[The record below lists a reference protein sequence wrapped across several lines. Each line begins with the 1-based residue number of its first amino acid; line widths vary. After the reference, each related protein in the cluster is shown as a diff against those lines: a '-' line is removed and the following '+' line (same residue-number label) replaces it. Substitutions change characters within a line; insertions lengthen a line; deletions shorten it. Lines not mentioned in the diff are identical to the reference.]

1 MIPRVNRLSGLQYI
15 VSLLKQGYNHTI
27 SLLERLPDMSLFR
40 NQIYLAVTLGHF
52 TIDTFASMGPVL
64 VTFFSVS
71 LGLSAAQIGLA
82 IGAFQLTGAATQPL
96 FGWLTDKVGS
106 RWLGPASVAWTLS
119 FLAVSV
125 LLLQQTESFIPF
137 LIPFGLAAL
146 GVGAF
151 HPQGAMHAGTSIKN
165 REATATAVFFF
176 CGQTG
181 LATGPFL
188 AGLVLDNIGASGVYL
203 IAFLALPLPLF
214 MAHAMRYVAGHA
226 APVLQRAADQ
236 GTATASSARWG
247 AVVLWITM
255 VGFRSWAYL
264 GTVAFLPKI
273 FQTLGWNAT
282 SYGLITGTFWLAS
295 GISGVIA
302 GTYADRLGRRQVV
315 FVTTLIGSIAVYFL
329 PLNQG
334 LLAFPVAMLA
344 GGLLGASHSILVVMF
359 QALLPHRKALA
370 SGMAL
375 GYIFGIGALA
385 AWGNGL
391 LADSWGLIPV
401 IQAGAGLGLIGALL
415 ALLLPSTR
423 QVARS
428 QAEQALA

>member
-1 MIPRVNRLSGLQYI
+1 
-15 VSLLKQGYNHTI
+15 
-27 SLLERLPDMSLFR
+27 MSLFR
-40 NQIYLAVTLGHF
+40 NQTYLAVTLGHF

-71 LGLSAAQIGLA
+71 LGLSASQIGLA

-96 FGWLTDKVGS
+96 FGWLTDKIGS

-119 FLAVSV
+119 FLVVAV

-165 REATATAVFFF
+165 REATATAIFFF

-188 AGLVLDNIGASGVYL
+188 AGLILDSIGASGIYL
-203 IAFLALPLPLF
+203 IALFALPLPLF
-214 MAHAMRYVAGHA
+214 MAYAMRYVAGHA
-226 APVLQRAADQ
+226 APVLQRAVEQ
-236 GTATASSARWG
+236 GAAATTATARWG

-273 FQTLGWNAT
+273 FQTAGWNAT
-282 SYGLITGTFWLAS
+282 SYGLITSTFWLAS
-295 GISGVIA
+295 GVSGIIA
-302 GTYADRLGRRQVV
+302 GTFADRLGRRQVV

-329 PLNQG
+329 SLNQG
-334 LLAFPVAMLA
+334 LLAFPLAMLA

-359 QALLPHRKALA
+359 QALLPGRKALA

-391 LADSWGLIPV
+391 LADSWGLITV
-401 IQAGAGLGLIGALL
+401 IQMGAGLGLIGALL

-423 QVARS
+423 RAALSPAREVP
-428 QAEQALA
+428 A